1 MIGLVSDYF
10 DTISVA
16 AINIIDGTLQLGDTI
31 HIKGIKTD
39 FETTVESMQINRLP
53 VLIANAGDS
62 IGLKVS
68 HPVRKKDVVYKV
80 LNN

>member
-16 AINIIDGTLQLGDTI
+16 AINIIHGTLQLGDTI
-31 HIKGIKTD
+31 HIKGVETD
-39 FETTVESMQINRLP
+39 FETTVESMQINRSP

-68 HPVRKKDVVYKV
+68 HAVRKNDIVYKI